1 MKKFYGFTEEDI
13 INSRIDKRPFVL
25 SSDDDEDDEAESK
38 KAKIED
44 DKPYAVKSAPPPIS
58 TVPELPENELYEA
71 VEAKRETPSPSTDV
85 ASSPP
90 HFYLIAINKDGD
102 AIPIENPTF
111 EDLRQAF
118 PCAMSNLP
126 PPPPPSP
133 PSVVKEENLHQ
144 ITRKIDPAFIEKH
157 QCFYRGKKTSN
168 FTQILSSV
176 SVKLRI

>member
-1 MKKFYGFTEEDI
+1 MTFFSGSKMKKFYGFTEEDI

-85 ASSPP
+85 DSSPAT
-90 HFYLIAINKDGD
+90 HYLIRITDGH
-102 AIPIENPTF
+102 AVPIDNPTF
-111 EDLRQAF
+111 EDLRRAF
-118 PCAMSNLP
+118 PCAMSNVP
-126 PPPPPSP
+126 PQPPPSP
-133 PSVVKEENLHQ
+133 PSAVKEESKVVTQEIN
-144 ITRKIDPAFIEKH
+144 PAFVEKH
-157 QCFYRGKKTSN
+157 QCFYRGKE
-168 FTQILSSV
+168 V
-176 SVKLRI
+176 LRPFKM

>member
-1 MKKFYGFTEEDI
+1 MKKFYGFTNEEINNSRVENSPFLMDISSDEEDE
-13 INSRIDKRPFVL
+13 RT
-25 SSDDDEDDEAESK
+25 SK
-38 KAKIED
+38 KAKVAKVEE
-44 DKPYAVKSAPPPIS
+44 DKPFAVKSSPPPIS
-58 TVPELPENELYEA
+58 TVPELFEA
-71 VEAKRETPSPSTDV
+71 VEAKRETPSPATDLP
-85 ASSPP
+85 SSPP
-90 HFYLIAINKDGD
+90 HHYLIAIYKDGD
-102 AIPIENPTF
+102 AVPIENPTF

-118 PCAMSNLP
+118 PCAMSNLPP